1 MEARGNFTLTD
12 MADGVLKNSNN
23 FSFDKMQ
30 DIREPKFSVSFLLLL
45 ILCCL
50 TIFTNALILAAFH
63 VQKKLRTYINCYILN
78 IAIADF
84 VVGLIVMPLRST
96 IFLYDSWA
104 FGRIPSILFIGFQNS
119 ILSVSVCGV
128 VVICI
133 DRYIATFYP
142 IKHFQKKSIRKAT
155 TVNIGTW
162 IISFGVWMMIS
173 SVWDFMEP
181 HNLKVASGLW
191 RANYTLNDGVVILVS
206 VLRLPLPFIIIAGF
220 YVRIYLRVIN
230 IGRKHVSAGLKK
242 LPFSRHCGR
251 PVCQSQGV
259 ASRDEVTSDR
269 TKEESVLFDQL
280 KESITLPS
288 ISFKI
293 ISHDEQNRKE
303 RGSVNSDRDRPDGHN
318 PPLPNRMTRNYR
330 GRQGGSSKESQKA
343 LRTLT
348 FIILAFVF
356 TWLPNILNLINFI
369 SSADNFINL
378 NNEYRETAR
387 WISYSNSLINPMA
400 YAMAQPLIR
409 QTILKILRYR
419 K

>member
-1 MEARGNFTLTD
+1 MEIPDNFSLTD
-12 MADGVLKNSNN
+12 RACQTSYNLSDCNT
-23 FSFDKMQ
+23 Q
-30 DIREPKFSVSFLLLL
+30 YRHEPQISATFLLLL
-45 ILCCL
+45 LVSTL
-50 TIFTNALILAAFH
+50 TVFTNALILAAFR
-63 VQKKLRTYINCYILN
+63 VEKKLRTYILN

-84 VVGLIVMPLRST
+84 LVGLIVMPLRST

-155 TVNIGTW
+155 TINIGTW

-173 SVWDFMEP
+173 SVWDFIEP
-181 HNLKVASGLW
+181 QNLKIASGFW
-191 RANYTLNDGVVILVS
+191 RANYTLNDGVVIVVS

-220 YVRIYLRVIN
+220 YVRIYFRVRN

-242 LPFSRHCGR
+242 LPFRRHCGR
-251 PVCQSQGV
+251 PVCQSQDV
-259 ASRDEVTSDR
+259 ASREEVTSGSA
-269 TKEESVLFDQL
+269 KEESVLFDQL
-280 KESITLPS
+280 KESITVPS

-303 RGSVNSDRDRPDGHN
+303 RGSVKSDRDRPDGHN

-348 FIILAFVF
+348 FIILAFVL
-356 TWLPNILNLINFI
+356 TWLPNIVNLINFI

-378 NNEYRETAR
+378 NDDYREITR

-409 QTILKILRYR
+409 QTILKILRCR